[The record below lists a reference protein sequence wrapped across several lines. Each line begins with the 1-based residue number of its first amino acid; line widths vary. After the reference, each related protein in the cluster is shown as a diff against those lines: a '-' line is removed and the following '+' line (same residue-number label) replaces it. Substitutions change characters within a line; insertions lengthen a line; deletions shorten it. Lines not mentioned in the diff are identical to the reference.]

1 MKNPVDEFPS
11 GIHPR
16 VNFMGIEIPVG
27 KNSAEYGPVG
37 EFPVGKY
44 FALKYP
50 MGECSDGKSPPARQY
65 KSCFVAVQDST
76 SSTRRSRRSAED
88 PGARSAPSPEEKK
101 NVLQLS
107 MCHQQCYSK
116 MT

>member
-16 VNFMGIEIPVG
+16 VKYTWIEIPGG

-44 FALKYP
+44 SALKYP
-50 MGECSDGKSPPARQY
+50 TGECSDGKSPPANY
-65 KSCFVAVQDST
+65 KAS
-76 SSTRRSRRSAED
+76 
-88 PGARSAPSPEEKK
+88 
-101 NVLQLS
+101 
-107 MCHQQCYSK
+107 
-116 MT
+116 